1 MAGAFL
7 PESIL
12 LDVSALTPPE
22 PLEKILSTLDQLKR
36 GVYLRVLHK
45 QDPFLLYPF
54 LAKRGFRHHVR
65 PGKDTGVEILIWHK
79 DDAEIGNMFE

>member
-1 MAGAFL
+1 MTGAFL

-36 GVYLRVLHK
+36 GAYLCVLHNK
-45 QDPFLLYPF
+45 DPFLLYPF
-54 LAKRGFRHHVR
+54 LTERGFSHHVR
-65 PGKDTGVEILIWHK
+65 PGKDTEFEILIWHK
-79 DDAEIGNMFE
+79 DDIEIGNMFR